1 MSNISTNLIA
11 SRLKLLLVV
20 LLFLGPLF
28 AAFVWYYGFDA
39 SLAPEGQSNH
49 APLISPIVQIQ
60 EFGNQSSEAK
70 SIDVTTLKKKWTIAH
85 IVDSGCDD
93 SCKQSLYN
101 TRQTRIAVG
110 KDVHR
115 IQRLL
120 IIDGTEELFE
130 QVGLNHTD
138 AIMVHPDQSG
148 IEKQLERIIEAAGAG
163 ANDAVL
169 IDPLGNAMMIIPLD
183 LDPRLL
189 LKDMKKLLKLSHIG

>member
-1 MSNISTNLIA
+1 MSNTNSEVIA

-20 LLFLGPLF
+20 FLFLGPLF

-49 APLISPIVQIQ
+49 APLISPVVQIQ
-60 EFGNQSSEAK
+60 QFENQSSK
-70 SIDVTTLKKKWTIAH
+70 NQSVDFSWLKKKWTIIH
-85 IVDSGCDD
+85 IVGSDCDD

-110 KDVHR
+110 KDINR
-115 IQRLL
+115 IQRL
-120 IIDGTEELFE
+120 IIIHEPDLVE

-138 AIMVHPDQSG
+138 ATMIHPSQSG
-148 IEKQLERIIEAAGAG
+148 IGKQLESIVDAAEAGV
-163 ANDAVL
+163 NDAVL
-169 IDPLGNAMMIIPLD
+169 IDPLGNAMMIIPLE

-189 LKDMKKLLKLSHIG
+189 LKDLKKLLKLSHIG